1 MVNAFRLSG
10 GKDKENTSDKIHI
23 FAVTNAITGQFYV
36 IIRLTRYITASE

>member
-1 MVNAFRLSG
+1 MLFGFLD

-23 FAVTNAITGQFYV
+23 FAFTNAITGQFYV